1 MKSIIFMNGLRWA
14 HFLARHWRS
23 GAAVPAFDVAR
34 AVARMAGGFS

>member
-14 HFLARHWRS
+14 CFFARRWGS
-23 GAAVPAFDVAR
+23 GAAMPTFDVAR